1 MEIPTEH
8 RTVTV
13 HELTVG
19 QMREYLA
26 QAESQRQVVLD
37 PVIDLLFDD
46 CSLRDVVAMT
56 DLELTDFD
64 AMTPADIQ
72 QVINACRERNPHF
85 FGMARRSRELIER
98 LASQTL
104 TAASLSSPAP
114 GTRPS

>member
-1 MEIPTEH
+1 MEIETEH

-13 HELTVG
+13 HELTVS

-26 QAESQRQVVLD
+26 QAETQRQVMID
-37 PVIDLLFDD
+37 PIIDLLFED
-46 CSLRDVVAMT
+46 CSLRDVVAMS
-56 DLELTDFD
+56 DLDLADFD
-64 AMTPADIQ
+64 AMTPAEIQ
-72 QVINACRERNPHF
+72 QVIDACRDINPHF

-114 GTRPS
+114 DTRPC

>member
-1 MEIPTEH
+1 MEIRTEH

-26 QAESQRQVVLD
+26 QAESQRQVLLD
-37 PVIDLLFDD
+37 PVIDLLFED

-56 DLELTDFD
+56 DLELPDFD
-64 AMTPADIQ
+64 TMTPADIQ
-72 QVINACRERNPHF
+72 QVIDACRERNPHF

-98 LASQTL
+98 LASQTS
-104 TAASLSSPAP
+104 TAALLSSPP
-114 GTRPS
+114 LGTRPS